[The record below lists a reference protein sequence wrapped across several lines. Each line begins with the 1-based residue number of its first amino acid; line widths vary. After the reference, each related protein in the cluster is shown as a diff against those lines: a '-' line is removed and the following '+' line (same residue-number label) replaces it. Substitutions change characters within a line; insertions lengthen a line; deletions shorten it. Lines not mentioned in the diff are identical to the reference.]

1 MVLTL
6 SVSKQLNFG
15 IHYLKKLGK
24 FNTSFNAFK
33 LLSRDGMEL
42 AVNAICVNDFV
53 SLEPFNLCLLM
64 F

>member
-15 IHYLKKLGK
+15 THYLKKPGK
-24 FNTSFNAFK
+24 LPLLTLSNV
-33 LLSRDGMEL
+33 LSRDGMES
-42 AVNAICVNDFV
+42 AVNAICVNSFV
-53 SLEPFNLCLLM
+53 PLEPFNLCMLM